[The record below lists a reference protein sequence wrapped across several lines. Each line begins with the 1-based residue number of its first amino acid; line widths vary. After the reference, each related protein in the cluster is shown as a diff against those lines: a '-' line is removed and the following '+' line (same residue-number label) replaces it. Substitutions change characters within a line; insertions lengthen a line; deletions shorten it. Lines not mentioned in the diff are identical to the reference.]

1 MEHHCKPSEQA
12 QRWTQLGHRL
22 GNNSA
27 LSAASTPF
35 RSFSRSLSRSPAAAQ
50 RQRPAVATL
59 RQCVQKPVR
68 AGVSPPPSGKKC
80 QQARASGFFWRQQPG
95 ATGGLRPAA
104 PSICLSQR
112 ATHFPILNKPALSR

>member
-1 MEHHCKPSEQA
+1 MEHDSKPSEQA
-12 QRWTQLGHRL
+12 QLGHRL

-27 LSAASTPF
+27 LIAALIAASTPF